1 MKPIS
6 IPCTM
11 ININAKILLPK
22 RIYWERDRSNPNTK
36 GRCCVSNQRIL
47 CNNPSI
53 FVRYPS
59 FWRKPGFPGGT
70 WNACKRYCAEKEK
83 NIFYTLDT
91 HTVHFKSFVLAYL
104 HRKALRPHD
113 GRRLNNFKRAAW
125 TASAWLTARGNKTSL
140 PTSMIKNHFVRQPR
154 LFLCFLCCVFY
165 VMFFMLCFLCYAF
178 FSFASSSKTTSFT
191 TLI

>member
-1 MKPIS
+1 MQKYYCRKESTGKETVQIQ
-6 IPCTM
+6 IQ
-11 ININAKILLPK
+11 
-22 RIYWERDRSNPNTK
+22 K

-70 WNACKRYCAEKEK
+70 RNACKRYCAEKEK

-113 GRRLNNFKRAAW
+113 SRRLNNYEKSLSLSTVRGSRKIKR
-125 TASAWLTARGNKTSL
+125 GC
-140 PTSMIKNHFVRQPR
+140 PHP
-154 LFLCFLCCVFY
+154 
-165 VMFFMLCFLCYAF
+165 
-178 FSFASSSKTTSFT
+178 
-191 TLI
+191 

>member
-22 RIYWERDRSNPNTK
+22 RIYWERDRSKPNTK

-59 FWRKPGFPGGT
+59 FWRKLGFPGGT
-70 WNACKRYCAEKEK
+70 RNACKRYCAEKEK

-91 HTVHFKSFVLAYL
+91 HTVHFKPFVLAYL
-104 HRKALRPHD
+104 YRKALRPHD
-113 GRRLNNFKRAAW
+113 GRRLNNYGKFLSLSTVRKLRKVKDPD
-125 TASAWLTARGNKTSL
+125 ASLRG
-140 PTSMIKNHFVRQPR
+140 IKLVTMQASGYLHPKGTYPRGVRQ
-154 LFLCFLCCVFY
+154 
-165 VMFFMLCFLCYAF
+165 MDAQ
-178 FSFASSSKTTSFT
+178 AQG
-191 TLI
+191 